1 MMMNDYK
8 NVFYFP
14 KADIW
19 ILKTDEDDYNP
30 FASLGEVIFIGDFR
44 PFQEQIDDLLDLLLL
59 EDKYY
64 ESYIE
69 ILRRKME

>member
-1 MMMNDYK
+1 MDYK
-8 NVFYFP
+8 NVYYFP

-19 ILKTDEDDYNP
+19 VLKVWEDEYNP
-30 FASLGEVIFIGDFR
+30 FGSLGEVIFIGDFR
-44 PFQEQIDDLLDLLLL
+44 PFQEQVDDLLDLLLL

-69 ILRRKME
+69 VLRRVMEK

>member
-1 MMMNDYK
+1 MNDYK

-19 ILKTDEDDYNP
+19 ILKTEEDEFYPN
-30 FASLGEVIFIGDFR
+30 ASIGEVIFIGNFR

-69 ILRRKME
+69 ILRRLMEQ

>member
-1 MMMNDYK
+1 MMKDYK
-8 NVFYFP
+8 NVYYFP

-19 ILKTDEDDYNP
+19 ILKTGEDDYNP
-30 FASLGEVIFIGDFR
+30 FTSLGEVLFIGDFR

-69 ILRRKME
+69 ILRRMMEK

>member
-1 MMMNDYK
+1 MDYK
-8 NVFYFP
+8 NIFYFP

-19 ILKTDEDDYNP
+19 ILKIDDEEYNP
-30 FASLGEVIFIGDFR
+30 LSSLGEVLFIGDFR
-44 PFQEQIDDLLDLLLL
+44 SFEDQVDDLLDLLLL

-69 ILRRKME
+69 ILRKMMEK